1 MKILFLAIGD
11 ESVASSRVRVY
22 SYLPYLNKKDFKV
35 FILHYT
41 SSWQCRKIL
50 TVKKQNIVEKIVSK
64 LYSVAIIL
72 SLFIF
77 APFFDVIYVQKV
89 LLSKF
94 TLTVLKALN
103 SNIIFD
109 FDDAI
114 YLYRNIDHLLKN
126 ATSVIVSNKYLKEFA
141 SKHNS
146 RTYELISPVEVNNR
160 SSLKRGISL
169 TLGWIGSYQTSKYL
183 YPLISVFKSLKH
195 KSENLNIEFMGA
207 QRNKYFE
214 SLDIKITEWS
224 IETEKKYLR
233 RIDIGIMPLVDD
245 ELSRGKGGYKLLQ
258 YMAVGIPSVASPV
271 GINKEIIKD
280 GINGFLA
287 NSPDEWLGK
296 LLLLIRDASLRQKL
310 GQEGQRLAEKSYSYR
325 ANTPRLIEILKN
337 ADSDNF

>member
-22 SYLPYLNKKDFKV
+22 SYLPYLSKKGFKV

-41 SSWQCRKIL
+41 SSWQCKKIL

-94 TLTVLKALN
+94 TSAVLKVLN

-126 ATSVIVSNKYLKEFA
+126 AASVIVSNKYLKEFA
-141 SKHNS
+141 SRHNS

-160 SSLKRGISL
+160 SSLKRDIPL

-183 YPLISVFKSLKH
+183 YPFISVFRSLKD
-195 KSENLNIEFMGA
+195 KFENLNIEFMGA
-207 QRNKYFE
+207 ERNKYFE
-214 SLDIKITEWS
+214 SLDIKIVEWS
-224 IETEKKYLR
+224 IKKEKKYLQ
-233 RIDIGIMPLVDD
+233 RIDIGIMPLIDD
-245 ELSRGKGGYKLLQ
+245 DLSRGKGGYKLLQ
-258 YMAVGIPSVASPV
+258 YMAVGIPCVASPV
-271 GINKEIIKD
+271 GINKEIVKD
-280 GINGFLA
+280 GITGFLA
-287 NSPDEWLGK
+287 SSKEEWLEK
-296 LLLLIRDASLRQKL
+296 FTILLENRELR
-310 GQEGQRLAEKSYSYR
+310 RLMGEQGRLRAKKYYSYE
-325 ANTPRLIEILKN
+325 ANLPKLVNILKKYI
-337 ADSDNF
+337 STQ